1 MIIATHWTLIIW
13 VEIKTLQVLQQ
24 AKKAPD
30 AWSQHETTH
39 TKKTTKKRSFRVS
52 WWRFLGRGGVKTPL
66 ETPASEANLDL
77 LESPIPL
84 RQDHSQTI
92 WSIIVL
98 SLMIMTSYHGSK
110 WSSSGKTMA
119 WPWSNKP
126 LSTIYV
132 QWHKFDHGRPET
144 TLPRLGLCEPC
155 MIMETMAMYN
165 IEKAAT
171 ANNSITWLKI
181 FKVNKTQWY
190 NMIDHV

>member
-13 VEIKTLQVLQQ
+13 VEINTLQVLQQ

-39 TKKTTKKRSFRVS
+39 KKKTTKKCSFRVS

-92 WSIIVL
+92 WSTIVL
-98 SLMIMTSYHGSK
+98 SLMIMPA
-110 WSSSGKTMA
+110 TM
-119 WPWSNKP
+119 
-126 LSTIYV
+126 V
-132 QWHKFDHGRPET
+132 QNDPAVVKLWLDHGQTNHCQPYTFNGTNLTMVDHKQNYQGWDFVNRVWSW
-144 TLPRLGLCEPC
+144 RQWPC
-155 MIMETMAMYN
+155 I
-165 IEKAAT
+165 I
-171 ANNSITWLKI
+171 LKRQQQQTI
-181 FKVNKTQWY
+181 V
-190 NMIDHV
+190 